1 MRKGRKWRWS
11 YYMTE
16 DDIRSP
22 LRIIVTIEEKLLDNR
37 QVRTSRGF
45 GLFHSKSHTRLH
57 AQTG

>member
-1 MRKGRKWRWS
+1 
-11 YYMTE
+11 MTE

-22 LRIIVTIEEKLLDNR
+22 LQSIVTIEEKLLDNR
-37 QVRTSRGF
+37 QVKASRGF